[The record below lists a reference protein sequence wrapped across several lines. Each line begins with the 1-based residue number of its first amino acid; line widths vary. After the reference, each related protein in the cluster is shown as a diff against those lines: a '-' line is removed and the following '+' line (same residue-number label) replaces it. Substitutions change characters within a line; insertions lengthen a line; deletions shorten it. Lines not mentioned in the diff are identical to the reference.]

1 MPVEIHGQSYA
12 TVAERLK
19 IARGEDFTPPTGIQS
34 IETTTVQAGNL
45 TVIHAR
51 VTFENGGF
59 FDGSSLVNL
68 QATGPAE
75 RDAPLETAET
85 SAVGRALAMAG
96 YPGSEQGLAGAEE
109 IALAQRRGEAR
120 SVNRFADGSSPVTRM
135 SSGAGPRP
143 AGGSAGPPSAAQTRY
158 LTQLWEQAGR
168 PFPPPEPVSGRQAST
183 IIDELRTELGIPP
196 RQG

>member
-19 IARGEDFTPPTGIQS
+19 LARGEDFTPPTGIKS
-34 IETTTVQAGNL
+34 IETDTVQCGNL

-51 VTFENGGF
+51 ITFANGGV

-120 SVNRFADGSSPVTRM
+120 SVTRFADGSSPVTRM
-135 SSGAGPRP
+135 SGGGSGAAPRP
-143 AGGSAGPPSAAQTRY
+143 AGGGPSPAQSRY
-158 LTQLWEQAGR
+158 LNQLWEQAGR
-168 PFPPPEPVSGRQAST
+168 PFPPPEPATGREASN

-196 RQG
+196 RDR

>member
-1 MPVEIHGQSYA
+1 MCPVQIHGNEYA

-19 IARGEDFTPPTGIQS
+19 MARGEDFAPPTVIAS
-34 IETTTVQAGNL
+34 IETSIVQAGNL

-51 VTFENGGF
+51 VTFADGTR

-120 SVNRFADGSSPVTRM
+120 SATRFADGSSPVTRM
-135 SSGAGPRP
+135 SQGASPRP
-143 AGGSAGPPSAAQTRY
+143 TGGASAPSPAQTRY
-158 LTQLWEQAGR
+158 LNQLWEQANR
-168 PFPPPEPVSGRQAST
+168 PFPPPEPATARQASQ

>member
-1 MPVEIHGQSYA
+1 
-12 TVAERLK
+12 
-19 IARGEDFTPPTGIQS
+19 
-34 IETTTVQAGNL
+34 VQCGNL

-51 VTFENGGF
+51 ITFANGGV

-120 SVNRFADGSSPVTRM
+120 AVTRFADGSSPVTRM
-135 SSGAGPRP
+135 AAPGGGAAPRP
-143 AGGSAGPPSAAQTRY
+143 VGGGGGSAGPPSAAQTRY

-168 PFPPPEPVSGRQAST
+168 PFPPPEPATGRAASQ

-196 RQG
+196 RDR